1 MATCVLSHFEPHRHF
16 LVDSQIFNIRSSHYT
31 PLNNPMKKL
40 IWIVDDDLVQR
51 QIIREILVQE
61 GFETREFDG
70 PGGVLDA
77 LDAPPALILLDVR
90 MPDKKGTQLC
100 GEIRGRS
107 DVPIIF
113 VSSAND
119 AVDRV
124 VGLELGADDYIN
136 KPFHPKELA
145 ARVHALLRR
154 SAAET
159 SAPPNSVITVG
170 TLSLDPVE
178 MTVDFAGDDLTLT
191 KTEFRLLQTLM
202 EQPGKVFTR
211 KELMKG
217 AYDGTRVSRKTIDS
231 HIRRLRSNFATFD
244 IDPLRTVRGVG
255 YALITDVFEASEVD

>member
-1 MATCVLSHFEPHRHF
+1 M
-16 LVDSQIFNIRSSHYT
+16 N
-31 PLNNPMKKL
+31 KL

-51 QIIREILVQE
+51 QIIREILTQE

-70 PGGVLDA
+70 PNGVVEA
-77 LDAPPALILLDVR
+77 LSNPPALILLDVR
-90 MPDKKGTQLC
+90 MPHKKGTQLC
-100 GEIRGRS
+100 GEIRGNS

-119 AVDRV
+119 PVDRV

-154 SAAET
+154 TSVESQSSAAPREG
-159 SAPPNSVITVG
+159 VIKVG

-178 MTVDFAGDDLTLT
+178 MTVDFAGEELSLT
-191 KTEFRLLQTLM
+191 KTEFRLLQTFM

-211 KELMKG
+211 QELMKG

-231 HIRRLRSNFATFD
+231 HIRRLRSNFADYD

-255 YALITDVFEASEVD
+255 YALIIEALEEGAEVSE

>member
-1 MATCVLSHFEPHRHF
+1 MLKSKLFRSPPSKIAYYFMNK
-16 LVDSQIFNIRSSHYT
+16 LV
-31 PLNNPMKKL
+31 
-40 IWIVDDDLVQR
+40 WIVDDDLVQR
-51 QIIREILVQE
+51 QIIREVLSQE
-61 GFETREFDG
+61 GFDVREFSG
-70 PGGVLDA
+70 PSGVVAA
-77 LDAPPALILLDVR
+77 LDQPPALILLDVR
-90 MPDKKGTQLC
+90 MPEKKGTQLC

-113 VSSAND
+113 VSSAGD
-119 AVDRV
+119 PVDRV
-124 VGLELGADDYIN
+124 VGLELGADDYIT

-154 SAAET
+154 SSAAA
-159 SAPPNSVITVG
+159 SAPTDSILTVG
-170 TLSLDPVE
+170 SLSLDPVE
-178 MTVDFAGDDLTLT
+178 MTVSLAGEDLLLT

-231 HIRRLRSNFATFD
+231 HIRRLRASFADFG

-255 YALITDVFEASEVD
+255 YALIAEAFESSQEHT